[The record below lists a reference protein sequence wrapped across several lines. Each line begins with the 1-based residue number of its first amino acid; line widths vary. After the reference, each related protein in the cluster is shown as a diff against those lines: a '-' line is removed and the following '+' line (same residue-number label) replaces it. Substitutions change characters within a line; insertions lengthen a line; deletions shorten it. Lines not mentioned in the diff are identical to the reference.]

1 MKVLAIVLGVTVSIP
16 FAKAYTGDLTHY
28 DPGIGT

>member
-1 MKVLAIVLGVTVSIP
+1 MKVLAIFLGVAISIP

-28 DPGIGT
+28 DTGEGT